1 VGGAVG
7 DADDSNRDEGS
18 IIDVADSRKL
28 QLELTARGLERQ
40 ASHLFELA
48 KKLKDAGYLD
58 VAEQT
63 ELQACELEK
72 AIAQLRAL
80 ELEPPQEV
88 T

>member
-1 VGGAVG
+1 MRWANGREQ
-7 DADDSNRDEGS
+7 DKGS

-28 QLELTARGLERQ
+28 QLELTVRGLEHQ

-48 KKLKDAGYLD
+48 KKLRDAGYLD

-80 ELEPPQEV
+80 ELDTHREV
-88 T
+88 N